1 VKASMT
7 SLTSLETAAVATTAL
22 CVVQQVRIAS

>member
-1 VKASMT
+1 MT